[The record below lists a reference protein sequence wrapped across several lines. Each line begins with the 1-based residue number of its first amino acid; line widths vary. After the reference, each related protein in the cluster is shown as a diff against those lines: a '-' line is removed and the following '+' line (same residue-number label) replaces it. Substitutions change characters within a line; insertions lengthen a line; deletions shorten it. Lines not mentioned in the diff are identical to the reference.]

1 MGCLRLFPW
10 TDPLGAADSTI
21 HTRFL
26 KRRALPSLLWCVSS
40 PHARKRSAKEA
51 PAAPLP
57 GARQKASSL
66 QPGTDPAADAQ
77 GCPCPAQTQPDGRSP
92 AQGRAGG
99 VQGNAAHSIAWGL
112 PPARQPRPARKS
124 PRRAAPP
131 AQRGTRRRGRANPAR
146 WTKPGTGPGW
156 WDAQEAAGRTVGA
169 RQPGQHQEEGRPDQ
183 AARNGITSAPRRSVS
198 R

>member
-1 MGCLRLFPW
+1 M
-10 TDPLGAADSTI
+10 
-21 HTRFL
+21 
-26 KRRALPSLLWCVSS
+26 LWCVSS

-99 VQGNAAHSIAWGL
+99 VQGNAAQSIAWGL

-156 WDAQEAAGRTVGA
+156 WCAASAAGHSRRA
-169 RQPGQHQEEGRPDQ
+169 RRQSGTREGRASGCPD
-183 AARNGITSAPRRSVS
+183 RYHLRPRAQRVQVVRPRLQHRPALLEELRPVVGTPQRIRHSMG
-198 R
+198 